1 MSCLYESF
9 RRNLPIA
16 KLILRMLHE
25 LSGRYYPKEMAMTAP
40 SSFCHVVYK
49 THRYNE
55 MIEWYQRVF
64 EARIQ
69 HRDDRLC
76 FLAYDDEHHRMA
88 FLNLGPGEA
97 KNASA
102 PRNVP
107 GVHHVAYA
115 WKNLGELV
123 DTYKRLKSYGV
134 LPTRPIRHGLTLSL
148 YYDDPDGN
156 SMEFQVDTLVP
167 DAANAFMAGP
177 AFAKNPI
184 GEAFDPEE
192 LVRRYEAGQ
201 AVDDLVFR
209 SDQPEHGERR
219 ITRDHPA
226 IIG

>member
-1 MSCLYESF
+1 
-9 RRNLPIA
+9 
-16 KLILRMLHE
+16 
-25 LSGRYYPKEMAMTAP
+25 MTAP

-55 MIEWYQRVF
+55 MIAWYQRVF

-88 FLNLGPGEA
+88 VLNLGPGEA
-97 KNASA
+97 KNAPA
-102 PRNVP
+102 PRNAP

-115 WKNLGELV
+115 WKNLAELI

-134 LPTRPIRHGLTLSL
+134 MPSRPIRHGLTLSL

-156 SMEFQVDTLVP
+156 SMEFQIDTMTP
-167 DAANAFMAGP
+167 ERANAFMAGS
-177 AFAKNPI
+177 AFDKNPV
-184 GEAFDPEE
+184 GEPFDPEE

-209 SDQPEHGERR
+209 SDQPEHRERR
-219 ITRDHPA
+219 ITREHPELL
-226 IIG
+226 G

>member
-1 MSCLYESF
+1 
-9 RRNLPIA
+9 
-16 KLILRMLHE
+16 
-25 LSGRYYPKEMAMTAP
+25 MTAP

-102 PRNVP
+102 PRNTP

-115 WKNLGELV
+115 WKNLGELI

-134 LPTRPIRHGLTLSL
+134 MPSRPIRHGLTLSL

-156 SMEFQVDTLVP
+156 SMEFQIDTMTP
-167 DAANAFMAGP
+167 EQANAFMAGS
-177 AFAKNPI
+177 AFDKNPV
-184 GEAFDPEE
+184 GEPFDPEE

-209 SDQPEHGERR
+209 SDQPEHRERR
-219 ITRDHPA
+219 ITRDHPELV
-226 IIG
+226 G

>member
-1 MSCLYESF
+1 
-9 RRNLPIA
+9 
-16 KLILRMLHE
+16 
-25 LSGRYYPKEMAMTAP
+25 MTAP

-69 HRDDRLC
+69 HRDNRLC

-88 FLNLGPGEA
+88 FVNLGPGEA
-97 KNASA
+97 KNGSA
-102 PRNVP
+102 PQNIP

-115 WKNLGELV
+115 WQNLGELV

-156 SMEFQVDTLVP
+156 SMEFQIDTMTP
-167 DAANAFMAGP
+167 EQANAFMAGP
-177 AFAKNPI
+177 AFDKNPV
-184 GEAFDPEE
+184 GEPFDPEE
-192 LVRRYEAGQ
+192 LVRRYEAGET
-201 AVDDLVFR
+201 VDDLVFR
-209 SDQPEHGERR
+209 SDQPEYRERR
-219 ITRDHPA
+219 ITRDRPQLVS
-226 IIG
+226 